1 MAVKTLN
8 VSWNNFQNVAKDMF
22 RQLKS
27 DTDFTDVT
35 LVSEDLV
42 HIRAHK
48 VILAASSDLFQ
59 DILRNTNSPNSLLYL
74 KGVHHDH
81 LEALMTFVY
90 DGEVEVE
97 EKNLEEL
104 MRVAMELQV
113 KGLFRENDEEKRKGS
128 SSMSNSICDTK
139 NAENNSFGTERDS
152 KTTMKSIVKRIT
164 KEKRI
169 EESSVEKAVKM
180 PKARSSLFSKD
191 TKDGLSALK
200 IEDKDEEKRK
210 KANGQIAKVDE
221 NLVDLAA
228 LEDIRKDKSGEYSCP
243 YCQFKNRDLYAL
255 RKHITTHGGAKFTC
269 MWEGCTQK
277 YSSTDSRKRHEKKA
291 HSDSI
296 GCDKCDLRFKLPEEL
311 KTHIVETHF
320 VKMSTRE

>member
-59 DILRNTNSPNSLLYL
+59 AILRNTSSPNSLLYL

-113 KGLFRENDEEKRKGS
+113 KGLFKENDEEKRKGY
-128 SSMSNSICDTK
+128 SSMSNDTK
-139 NAENNSFGTERDS
+139 NAENNSFETEDS
-152 KTTMKSIVKRIT
+152 KATMKNIVKKVT
-164 KEKRI
+164 KKTA
-169 EESSVEKAVKM
+169 ESSVEKAIRV
-180 PKARSSLFSKD
+180 PKSRSSL
-191 TKDGLSALK
+191 THTHGLSVLK
-200 IEDKDEEKRK
+200 VEDKDEEKRK
-210 KANGQIAKVDE
+210 RADGQIAKADE

-228 LEDIRKDKSGEYSCP
+228 LEDIRKDRSGEYSCP
-243 YCQFKNRDLYAL
+243 CCQFKNRDLYKL
-255 RKHITTHGGAKFTC
+255 RKHITSHGGAKFTC

-277 YSSTDSRKRHEKKA
+277 YSSTDSRKRHEKKV

-320 VKMSTRE
+320 VKKSTRE

>member
-48 VILAASSDLFQ
+48 VILAASSELFQ
-59 DILRNTNSPNSLLYL
+59 AILRNTRSPNSLLYL
-74 KGVHHDH
+74 KGVHHNH

-113 KGLFRENDEEKRKGS
+113 KGLFKENDEEKRKGY
-128 SSMSNSICDTK
+128 SSMSNDTK
-139 NAENNSFGTERDS
+139 NAENNSFETEDS
-152 KTTMKSIVKRIT
+152 KATMKNIVKKVT
-164 KEKRI
+164 KEKKT
-169 EESSVEKAVKM
+169 EESSLEKAIKV
-180 PKARSSLFSKD
+180 PKSRSSL
-191 TKDGLSALK
+191 THTHGLSALK
-200 IEDKDEEKRK
+200 VEDKDEEKRK
-210 KANGQIAKVDE
+210 RADGQIAKVDE

-228 LEDIRKDKSGEYSCP
+228 LEDIRKDLSGEYSCP
-243 YCQFKNRDLYAL
+243 CCQFKNRDLYKL
-255 RKHITTHGGAKFTC
+255 RKHITSHGGAKFTC

-277 YSSTDSRKRHEKKA
+277 YSSTDSRKRHEKKV

-296 GCDKCDLRFKLPEEL
+296 GCDKCGLRFKLPEEL
-311 KTHIVETHF
+311 KTHIVKTHS
-320 VKMSTRE
+320 VKMSTGE